1 METMKTHGNQE
12 KNLRIAGTVIICALT
27 LLISLAAIGTAASA
41 DGWEYRKNI
50 TIDHDKVDADL
61 TNFPVLINIT
71 DADLMDRAQPDS
83 GDIVFTS
90 EDNSIGYE
98 HEIRCFNDIQN
109 LLENPGAETGDLSGW
124 TITADGG
131 NGWNVGGRDDPRH
144 HNDYCYLKVELRD
157 ENHTVINSYDSGVFQ
172 TSNGTGWYGPWEQRS
187 HTFSGYGSGLRYVYF
202 EDGGKDWEYWAG
214 RYGPALD
221 ATSVTVTPGSCVPD
235 DYTTIQAAVDNADRG
250 VIERSRLRGNR
261 GLREHHRIHGERGN
275 QLQKGWNL
283 PWRR

>member
-1 METMKTHGNQE
+1 MKTHGNQE

-124 TITADGG
+124 TIIADGG
-131 NGWNVGGRDDPRH
+131 AGWNVRGSGYEGSHSFSTSYNWCKRYQEIDLLANGYTEAELDATPLVIVGEWFAGYGSEWDDPRH

-202 EDGGKDWEYWAG
+202 EDGGKDREYWAG

-221 ATSVTVTPGSCVPD
+221 AASLIVAPS
-235 DYTTIQAAVDNADRG
+235 
-250 VIERSRLRGNR
+250 
-261 GLREHHRIHGERGN
+261 
-275 QLQKGWNL
+275 
-283 PWRR
+283 